1 VDDLESDLLAMLLV
15 REHYAVVG
23 LTRAE
28 EATQWLKTNNAKVA
42 VIDLALPGKSGLWL
56 IQKIREFDTTLPII
70 ILTGHPPTEAINQIL
85 AGCHI
90 RKVVLKT
97 ADIKELLKELRGI
110 LG

>member
-1 VDDLESDLLAMLLV
+1 MESDLLAMLLV
-15 REHYAVVG
+15 REQYAVVG

-28 EATQWLKTNNAKVA
+28 EAVQWLKTNQARVA

-70 ILTGHPPTEAINQIL
+70 ILTGHPPNEQINQIL
-85 AGCHI
+85 AGCQI
-90 RKVVLKT
+90 KKVVLKT
-97 ADIKELLKELRGI
+97 ADIKELLKELEAI